1 MFGEVVKTHLLPV
14 SFKKEKKEPPS
25 PIVLPVLPLNA
36 PGGSVSTVG
45 SCFVLFC
52 SAFFFTAKLRV
63 THHTVG
69 WNWLQQHNLFRSDL
83 TWNKTCQSHYVTN
96 LLYLSFQYIYIYMT
110 LIIFADLALVF
121 ARPSISC
128 IVLLVFLCY
137 QCFVKGSVS
146 DLNTTNT
153 IEYGKKPPV
162 SHYQITVNKEL
173 ISSALVSQ

>member
-1 MFGEVVKTHLLPV
+1 
-14 SFKKEKKEPPS
+14 
-25 PIVLPVLPLNA
+25 
-36 PGGSVSTVG
+36 
-45 SCFVLFC
+45 
-52 SAFFFTAKLRV
+52 
-63 THHTVG
+63 
-69 WNWLQQHNLFRSDL
+69 
-83 TWNKTCQSHYVTN
+83 
-96 LLYLSFQYIYIYMT
+96 MT

-153 IEYGKKPPV
+153 IEYGKKRPV